1 MKEKRLVSPLDLMR
15 IDQAIEDLKSAREL
29 LKRAGASNAVD
40 MVRRAL
46 KSAEGAGRHAQGL
59 RARQTTTEVLPA
71 AVKWS
76 DEELRELSARVGGT
90 Q

>member
-15 IDQAIEDLKSAREL
+15 IEQAIEDLKSAREL
-29 LKRAGASNAVD
+29 LKRAGALHSVE

-59 RARQTTTEVLPA
+59 RLRQTTEVLPA
-71 AVKWS
+71 AVKWT
-76 DEELRELSARVGGT
+76 DEELRELEARVGGT